1 MSESTAKVKRGRRLR
16 GEGSVFKRSSD
27 GRWVGKLTHPRT
39 GKRVVVYGWTAAEA
53 RARLDQTKEKI
64 RKRQPVA
71 PERQTVG
78 QFLDQWLASVRPSA
92 PGQTPGYRTYE
103 SYAQLVRL
111 HLCPGLGHIKLRQLD
126 AESVQE
132 FINAKLESGLS
143 PRTVQYILAIL
154 RMALARAEAWK
165 RVDENVARPLLV
177 KAPSVRR
184 SQVQPF
190 DAEEARAFLTASS
203 GHRLEALFITAICT
217 GLRQGE
223 LFGLRWEDVDL
234 EAGCLHVRH
243 ALSWSHRTGGRA
255 WELIEPKTDRSR
267 RSLDL
272 PAVARTALQ
281 EHRVRQWEERIHA
294 GPLWEEHGFV
304 FCTWAGKPLDGPNV
318 THALHRLLDQ
328 AGLRQQR
335 FHDLRHAAASLLLA
349 QGLQLREIMEL
360 LGHSQIALTANLYT
374 HLMPAMKKE
383 AATRMDAALSL

>member
-184 SQVQPF
+184 STQKRRVRSSQPQVG
-190 DAEEARAFLTASS
+190 TASKPSSSLPSAPACGKGSSS
-203 GHRLEALFITAICT
+203 GSGGKTLISKP
-217 GLRQGE
+217 
-223 LFGLRWEDVDL
+223 DVCMCD
-234 EAGCLHVRH
+234 
-243 ALSWSHRTGGRA
+243 T
-255 WELIEPKTDRSR
+255 RSR
-267 RSLDL
+267 GVTGQAS
-272 PAVARTALQ
+272 
-281 EHRVRQWEERIHA
+281 
-294 GPLWEEHGFV
+294 GPG
-304 FCTWAGKPLDGPNV
+304 N
-318 THALHRLLDQ
+318 
-328 AGLRQQR
+328 
-335 FHDLRHAAASLLLA
+335 
-349 QGLQLREIMEL
+349 
-360 LGHSQIALTANLYT
+360 
-374 HLMPAMKKE
+374 
-383 AATRMDAALSL
+383 